1 MQLNDRLEKSKINN
15 EKEVEEKVK
24 EKEFKGMQL
33 NDRKEKSKMKNE
45 KEVKEKVKEKEFK
58 EKLITSR
65 ILDIKSTIFVAPF
78 HRFVIALWSKIGKN
92 TDKIAIQSLT
102 VPRARE

>member
-45 KEVKEKVKEKEFK
+45 KEVKEKVKEK
-58 EKLITSR
+58 S
-65 ILDIKSTIFVAPF
+65 
-78 HRFVIALWSKIGKN
+78 SKKN
-92 TDKIAIQSLT
+92 
-102 VPRARE
+102 